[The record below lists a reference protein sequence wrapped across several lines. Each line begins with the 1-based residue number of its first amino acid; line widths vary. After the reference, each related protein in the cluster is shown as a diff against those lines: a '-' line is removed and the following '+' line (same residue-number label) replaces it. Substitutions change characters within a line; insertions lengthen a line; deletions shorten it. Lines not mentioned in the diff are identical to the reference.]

1 MHMRLA
7 LRRVGAVA
15 TASLGATALVG
26 CSMPNSSN
34 PTLSINEARVAGDT
48 ALLRMQ
54 IDNPSDMDLKIESA
68 DWSLLYG
75 PLPVAEG
82 SWELGFLVPS
92 RGIYRFDRS
101 VRFDAPPLDPGAGEV
116 ELAGTLNVQTVGN
129 SGNTALQGAGFS
141 ATKKTSR

>member
-1 MHMRLA
+1 MKLITPRL
-7 LRRVGAVA
+7 GAIGA
-15 TASLGATALVG
+15 GTLTATALVG

-34 PTLSINEARVAGDT
+34 PTLSITEARVAGDT
-48 ALLRMQ
+48 ASLRMQ
-54 IDNPSDMDLKIESA
+54 IDNPSDMDLQIESA

-92 RGIYRFDRS
+92 GGSYRFDRS
-101 VRFDAPPLDPGAGEV
+101 VRFDSPPLDPGAGEV
-116 ELAGTLNVQTVGN
+116 ELTGTLDVQTVGN

-141 ATKKTSR
+141 AIKTTSR

>member
-1 MHMRLA
+1 MRSAIRRTGTAAIGGLA
-7 LRRVGAVA
+7 AIVF
-15 TASLGATALVG
+15 VG

-48 ALLRMQ
+48 ASLRMQ
-54 IDNPSDMDLKIESA
+54 IDNPSDMDLRIESA

-82 SWELGFLVPS
+82 SWELGFFVPS
-92 RGIYRFDRS
+92 GSSYRFDRD
-101 VRFDAPPLDPGAGEV
+101 VRFESPPLDPDADEV
-116 ELAGTLNVQTVGN
+116 ELTGSLDVQTVGN
-129 SGNTALQGAGFS
+129 TGNTALRGAGFS

>member
-1 MHMRLA
+1 MHMRSA
-7 LRRVGAVA
+7 LRRVGAVT
-15 TASLGATALVG
+15 TAALGATALVG

-48 ALLRMQ
+48 ASLRMQ
-54 IDNPSDMDLKIESA
+54 IDNPSDMDLQIESA

-92 RGIYRFDRS
+92 GGSYRFDRD
-101 VRFDAPPLDPGAGEV
+101 VRFDAPPLDPSAGEV
-116 ELAGTLNVQTVGN
+116 ELTGTLDVETVGN
-129 SGNTALQGAGFS
+129 SGNTALQGAGFA
-141 ATKKTSR
+141 ATKTTSR